1 MARRPRSNCPDY
13 PENCRAADP
22 PQRHLTEGEQNQ
34 LTGRAAEF
42 ARGAEICS
50 YCGLVYT
57 RFPEMRR
64 LGHLNNALVGA
75 GFRPA
80 RGYD

>member
-1 MARRPRSNCPDY
+1 MARRPSSNCPDY
-13 PENCRAADP
+13 PENCRAAAP
-22 PQRHLTEGEQNQ
+22 PQRNLAEGEKKQ

-42 ARGAEICS
+42 AGQAETCS

-57 RFPEMRR
+57 RFPDRRR

-75 GFRPA
+75 GFKPA
-80 RGYD
+80 RGYE